1 MVTLN
6 RNPKKETMPTKTQ
19 KTERYLRCNLT
30 ENEVL
35 EISRDCAQKV
45 AERDRL
51 EADKKRVTKDFDAQI
66 TACEAVISSASEK
79 VRSGYEMRS
88 VRCTVFFDQP
98 VRGRKTIVRN
108 DTDAVVE
115 TLDMT
120 EADQAEADALV

>member
-1 MVTLN
+1 
-6 RNPKKETMPTKTQ
+6 MPTKTQ

-51 EADKKRVTKDFDAQI
+51 EADKKRVTNDFDAQI

-98 VRGRKTIVRN
+98 VRGRKTTVRN